1 MARFVHGSGS
11 ASIPYNTMPK
21 FVIGSVYLLK
31 NKTKMHYLGDQAGVL
46 HFKDLKSG
54 ETYSGLPVDVQLETA
69 ALGNTVNTV
78 ASTTEPVVNNTT
90 TSASTTTTATV
101 STVTPPVK
109 TQVKL

>member
-46 HFKDLKSG
+46 HFKDLSTG
-54 ETYSGLPVDVQLETA
+54 VVYSGLPVDIELETA
-69 ALGNTVNTV
+69 SVTPA
-78 ASTTEPVVNNTT
+78 TT
-90 TSASTTTTATV
+90 TTTTNSTTTARTT
-101 STVTPPVK
+101 TK
-109 TQVKL
+109 

>member
-1 MARFVHGSGS
+1 
-11 ASIPYNTMPK
+11 MPK

-54 ETYSGLPVDVQLETA
+54 ETHTGLPVDVELETA
-69 ALGNTVNTV
+69 ALSNTV
-78 ASTTEPVVNNTT
+78 ASTAEPAANK
-90 TSASTTTTATV
+90 TTTTATT
-101 STVTPPVK
+101 STVTSTIK